1 MIRPSPTAW
10 AMIMAAYCK
19 TPRFMHIDLETYS
32 SVDLAECGVYKYAE
46 SEDFEILLFGYA
58 FDDEEVQALEN
69 LTPEALENLGIF
81 KALMDPR
88 ITKVAHNA
96 AFERTCLSAYFKRLP
111 QSIQQQYQ
119 NPEDEP
125 LDFLPPEQWKDTM
138 IMAAELGYPNS
149 LAQLGDALGLP
160 EDKKKMAAGKRLIQ
174 YFCKPCK
181 PTISNHGRTRNADKD
196 APDKWATFV
205 DYNKQD
211 VVTERFIFDKLNSIC
226 PVLDQEWKN
235 WHVDQRINDRGIGI
249 DADLVGKILH
259 EHEVLT
265 AQLQKEAQ
273 DLTQLANPNSLAQLK
288 GWIERQEGHSIES
301 LNKTAVTELLKQDIT
316 PETRRALEI
325 RQELGKTSVKK
336 YDSFNRSAGKDNRVR
351 GCFQFYGGRTGR
363 FAGRLI
369 QPQNFP
375 RNTFDDFDGARAL
388 AKEEEWTIVQLLYG
402 SLNDVFS
409 TLIRTAIVPKEGY
422 TFVVADYSAIEARV
436 TAWLTRETWRQEA
449 FKEGKDIYCASASQ
463 MFGVPVVKH
472 GQNGHLRQKGKIAE
486 LALGYG
492 GGVNALKAMGGE
504 AMGLTEEEMTDI
516 VQKWR
521 KASPHIKAFW
531 SKLDDAVRMAIQG
544 IPVKMDR
551 NMAVYRNGDVLFI
564 RLPNGRSI
572 AYIKPVIMNDM
583 DEQISYMGL
592 NQTTRQWTRITTWG
606 GKLTENVVQSI
617 ARDCLCDTL
626 ATLEAENFR
635 PVMHVHDEVICEVPK
650 DEANA
655 RLARLTE
662 IMGTPPA
669 WAPDIV
675 LTADGFQSDYY
686 KKD

>member
-1 MIRPSPTAW
+1 MIRQSPTAW
-10 AMIMAAYCK
+10 ATIMAAYCRI
-19 TPRFMHIDLETYS
+19 PRFMHIDLETYS

-58 FDDEEVQALEN
+58 FDDEEVNVLEH
-69 LTPEALENLGIF
+69 LTPETMENIGIF

-149 LAQLGDALGLP
+149 LAQLGDARGLP
-160 EDKKKMAAGKRLIQ
+160 EDKKKLATGKRLIQ

-181 PTISNHGRTRNADKD
+181 PTISNHGRTRNTDKD

-205 DYNKQD
+205 DYNRQD
-211 VVTERFIFDKLNSIC
+211 VVTERFIFDELNSIC
-226 PVLDQEWKN
+226 PVLDQEWQN

-249 DADLVGKILH
+249 DADLVRKILH

-288 GWIERQEGHSIES
+288 SWIERQEGHSIES

-336 YDSFNRSAGKDNRVR
+336 YDSFNRSAGNDNRVR

-375 RNTFDDFDGARAL
+375 RNTFDDFDGARRL
-388 AKEEEWTIVQLLYG
+388 VKEEEWTIVQLLYG

-472 GQNGHLRQKGKIAE
+472 GVNGHLRQKGKIAE

-531 SKLDDAVRMAIQG
+531 SKLDEAVRYAIQG
-544 IPVKMDR
+544 IPVQMDR
-551 NMAVYRNGDVLFI
+551 NMAVYKNGDVLFI

-572 AYIKPVIMNDM
+572 AYVKPVIMNN
-583 DEQISYMGL
+583 EISYMGL

-650 DEANA
+650 DEADA

>member
-1 MIRPSPTAW
+1 
-10 AMIMAAYCK
+10 MAAYCK

-46 SEDFEILLFGYA
+46 SEDFKILLFGYA
-58 FDDEEVQALEN
+58 FDDDEVNVLEH
-69 LTPEALENLGIF
+69 LTPETMENIGIF

-96 AFERTCLSAYFKRLP
+96 AFERTCLSVYFKRLP

-160 EDKKKMAAGKRLIQ
+160 EDKKKMATGKRLIQ

-181 PTISNHGRTRNADKD
+181 PTISNHGRTRNTDKD

-205 DYNKQD
+205 DYNRQD
-211 VVTERFIFDKLNSIC
+211 VVTERFIFDELNRIC
-226 PVLDQEWKN
+226 PVLDQEWQN
-235 WHVDQRINDRGIGI
+235 WHVEHHINDRGIGI

-301 LNKTAVTELLKQDIT
+301 LNKTAVAELLKQDIT

-388 AKEEEWTIVQLLYG
+388 VKEEEWTIVQLLYG

-531 SKLDDAVRMAIQG
+531 SKLDEAVRYAIQG
-544 IPVKMDR
+544 IPVQMDR
-551 NMAVYRNGDVLFI
+551 NMAVYKNGDVLFI

-572 AYIKPVIMNDM
+572 AYVKPVILNN
-583 DEQISYMGL
+583 EISYMGL

-650 DEANA
+650 DEAA
-655 RLARLTE
+655 TRLARLTE

>member
-1 MIRPSPTAW
+1 
-10 AMIMAAYCK
+10 MAAYCK

-58 FDDEEVQALEN
+58 FDDDEVNVLEH
-69 LTPEALENLGIF
+69 LTPETMENIGIF

-96 AFERTCLSAYFKRLP
+96 AFERTCLSVYFKRLP

-125 LDFLPPEQWKDTM
+125 PDFLPPEQWKDTM

-160 EDKKKMAAGKRLIQ
+160 EDKKKMATGKRLIQ

-181 PTISNHGRTRNADKD
+181 PTISNHGRTRNTAKD

-205 DYNKQD
+205 DYNRQD
-211 VVTERFIFDKLNSIC
+211 VVTERFIFDELNSIC
-226 PVLDQEWKN
+226 PVLDQEWQN

-288 GWIERQEGHSIES
+288 SWIERQEGHSIES

-388 AKEEEWTIVQLLYG
+388 VKEEEWTVVQLLYG

-449 FKEGKDIYCASASQ
+449 FKEGKDIYCASASK

-531 SKLDDAVRMAIQG
+531 SKLDEAVRYAIQG
-544 IPVKMDR
+544 IPVQMDR
-551 NMAVYRNGDVLFI
+551 NMAVYKNGDVLFI

-572 AYIKPVIMNDM
+572 AYVKPVIINN
-583 DEQISYMGL
+583 EISYMGL

-650 DEANA
+650 GEADT

>member
-1 MIRPSPTAW
+1 
-10 AMIMAAYCK
+10 MAAYCK

-58 FDDEEVQALEN
+58 FDDEEVNVLEH
-69 LTPEALENLGIF
+69 LTPETMENIGIF

-160 EDKKKMAAGKRLIQ
+160 EDKKKLATGKRLIQ

-181 PTISNHGRTRNADKD
+181 PTISNHGRTRNTDKD

-205 DYNKQD
+205 DYNRQD
-211 VVTERFIFDKLNSIC
+211 VVTERFIFDELNSIC
-226 PVLDQEWKN
+226 PVLDQEWQN

-249 DADLVGKILH
+249 DADLVRKILH

-288 GWIERQEGHSIES
+288 SWIERQEGHSIES

-375 RNTFDDFDGARAL
+375 RNTFDDFDGARRL
-388 AKEEEWTIVQLLYG
+388 VKEEEWTIVQLLYG

-409 TLIRTAIVPKEGY
+409 TLIRTTIVPKEGY

-531 SKLDDAVRMAIQG
+531 SKLDEAVRYAIQG
-544 IPVKMDR
+544 IPVQMDR
-551 NMAVYRNGDVLFI
+551 NMAVYKNGDVLFI

-572 AYIKPVIMNDM
+572 AYVKPVIMNN
-583 DEQISYMGL
+583 EISYMGL

-650 DEANA
+650 DEADA

>member
-1 MIRPSPTAW
+1 
-10 AMIMAAYCK
+10 MAAYCK

-46 SEDFEILLFGYA
+46 SEDFKILLFGYA
-58 FDDEEVQALEN
+58 FDDDEVNVLEH
-69 LTPEALENLGIF
+69 LTPETMENIGIF

-96 AFERTCLSAYFKRLP
+96 AFERTCLSVYFKRLP

-160 EDKKKMAAGKRLIQ
+160 EDKKKMATGKRLIQ

-181 PTISNHGRTRNADKD
+181 PTISNHGRTRNTDKD

-205 DYNKQD
+205 DYNRQD
-211 VVTERFIFDKLNSIC
+211 VVTERFIFDELNRIC
-226 PVLDQEWKN
+226 PVLDQEWQN
-235 WHVDQRINDRGIGI
+235 WHVDQHINDRGIGI

-301 LNKTAVTELLKQDIT
+301 LNKTAVAELLKQDIT

-388 AKEEEWTIVQLLYG
+388 VKEEEWTIVQLLYG

-531 SKLDDAVRMAIQG
+531 SKLDEAVRYAIQG
-544 IPVKMDR
+544 IPVQMDR
-551 NMAVYRNGDVLFI
+551 NMAVYKNGDVLFI

-572 AYIKPVIMNDM
+572 AYVKPVILNN
-583 DEQISYMGL
+583 EISYMGL

-650 DEANA
+650 DEAA
-655 RLARLTE
+655 TRLARLTE

>member
-1 MIRPSPTAW
+1 
-10 AMIMAAYCK
+10 
-19 TPRFMHIDLETYS
+19 MHIDLETYS

-58 FDDEEVQALEN
+58 FDDDEVNVLER
-69 LTPEALENLGIF
+69 LTPETMENLGIF

-96 AFERTCLSAYFKRLP
+96 AFERTCLSAYFRRLP

-149 LAQLGDALGLP
+149 LAQLGEALGLP

-181 PTISNHGRTRNADKD
+181 PTISNHGRTRNTDKD
-196 APDKWATFV
+196 ASDKWATFV
-205 DYNKQD
+205 DYNRQD
-211 VVTERFIFDKLNSIC
+211 VVTERFIFDELNRIC
-226 PVLDQEWKN
+226 PVLDQEWQN
-235 WHVDQRINDRGIGI
+235 WHVDQHINDRGIGI

-273 DLTQLANPNSLAQLK
+273 DLTQLVNPNSLAQLK
-288 GWIERQEGHSIES
+288 SWIERQEGHAIES
-301 LNKTAVTELLKQDIT
+301 LNKTAVAELLKQDIT

-336 YDSFNRSAGKDNRVR
+336 YDSFNRSAGRDNRVR

-375 RNTFDDFDGARAL
+375 RNTFDDFDGARKL
-388 AKEEEWTIVQLLYG
+388 VKEEEWTIVQLLYG

-531 SKLDDAVRMAIQG
+531 SKLDEAVRYAIQG
-544 IPVKMDR
+544 IPVQMDR
-551 NMAVYRNGDVLFI
+551 NMAVYKNGDVLFI

-572 AYIKPVIMNDM
+572 AYIKPVIMNN
-583 DEQISYMGL
+583 EISYMGL

-650 DEANA
+650 DEADA

-662 IMGTPPA
+662 IMSTPPA

>member
-1 MIRPSPTAW
+1 
-10 AMIMAAYCK
+10 MAAYCK

-58 FDDEEVQALEN
+58 FDDDEVNVLEH
-69 LTPEALENLGIF
+69 LTPETMENIGIF

-96 AFERTCLSAYFKRLP
+96 AFERTCLSVYFKRLP

-160 EDKKKMAAGKRLIQ
+160 EDKKKMATGKRLIQ

-181 PTISNHGRTRNADKD
+181 PTISNHGRTRNTAKD

-205 DYNKQD
+205 DYNRQD
-211 VVTERFIFDKLNSIC
+211 VVTERFIFDELNSIC
-226 PVLDQEWKN
+226 PVLDQEWQN

-288 GWIERQEGHSIES
+288 SWIERQEGHSIES

-388 AKEEEWTIVQLLYG
+388 VKEEEWTVVRLLYG

-531 SKLDDAVRMAIQG
+531 SKLDEAVRYAIQG

-551 NMAVYRNGDVLFI
+551 NMAVYKNGDVLFI

-572 AYIKPVIMNDM
+572 AYVKPVIINN
-583 DEQISYMGL
+583 EISYMGL

-650 DEANA
+650 NEADT

>member
-1 MIRPSPTAW
+1 
-10 AMIMAAYCK
+10 MAAYCRI
-19 TPRFMHIDLETYS
+19 PRFMHIDLETYS

-58 FDDEEVQALEN
+58 FDDEEVNVLEH
-69 LTPEALENLGIF
+69 LTPETMENIGIF

-160 EDKKKMAAGKRLIQ
+160 EDKKKLATGKRLIQ

-181 PTISNHGRTRNADKD
+181 PTISNHGRTRNTDKD

-205 DYNKQD
+205 DYNRQD
-211 VVTERFIFDKLNSIC
+211 VVTERFIFDELNSIC
-226 PVLDQEWKN
+226 PVLDQEWQN

-249 DADLVGKILH
+249 DADLVRKILH

-288 GWIERQEGHSIES
+288 SWIERQEGHSIES

-375 RNTFDDFDGARAL
+375 RNTFDDFDGARRL
-388 AKEEEWTIVQLLYG
+388 VKEEEWTIVQLLYG

-472 GQNGHLRQKGKIAE
+472 GVNGHLRQKGKIAE

-531 SKLDDAVRMAIQG
+531 SKLDEAVRYAIQG
-544 IPVKMDR
+544 IPVQMDR
-551 NMAVYRNGDVLFI
+551 NMAVYKNGDVLFI

-572 AYIKPVIMNDM
+572 AYVKPVIMNN
-583 DEQISYMGL
+583 EISYMGL

-650 DEANA
+650 DEADA

-675 LTADGFQSDYY
+675 LTADGFQSEYY

>member
-1 MIRPSPTAW
+1 MIRQSPTAW
-10 AMIMAAYCK
+10 ATIMAAYCK
-19 TPRFMHIDLETYS
+19 IPRFMHIDLETYS
-32 SVDLAECGVYKYAE
+32 SVNLNECGAYKYAE

-58 FDDEEVQALEN
+58 FDDEEVQVLEN
-69 LTPEALENLGIF
+69 LTPEAMENLGIF

-96 AFERTCLSAYFKRLP
+96 AFERTCLSAYFRRLP

-138 IMAAELGYPNS
+138 IMAAELGYPSS
-149 LAQLGDALGLP
+149 LKDVGEALGLK
-160 EDKKKMAAGKRLIQ
+160 EDEKKMAAGNKLVL
-174 YFCKPCK
+174 YFSKPCK
-181 PTISNHGRTRNADKD
+181 PTISNHGRTRNTAKD

-205 DYNKQD
+205 EYNKQD
-211 VVTERFIFDKLNSIC
+211 VATARIIFNKLNHIC
-226 PVLDQEWKN
+226 PVPDQEWQN

-249 DADLVGKILH
+249 DVDLVGKVLS
-259 EHEVLT
+259 ENAVLT
-265 AQLQKEAQ
+265 VQLQKEAQ
-273 DLTQLANPNSLAQLK
+273 GLTQLANPNSLPQLK
-288 GWIERQEGHSIES
+288 GWIERQEGHSIKS
-301 LNKTAVTELLKQDIT
+301 LDKTAVTELLKQDIT

-325 RQELGKTSVKK
+325 RQELGRTSVKK
-336 YDSFNRSAGKDNRVR
+336 YDSFNRSACEDSRVR

-375 RNTFDDFDGARAL
+375 RNTFDDFDGARKL
-388 AKEEEWTIVQLLYG
+388 VKEEEWTIVQLLYG

-504 AMGLTEEEMTDI
+504 AMGLTEEEMSDI

-521 KASPHIKAFW
+521 KASPHIHDFW
-531 SKLDDAVRMAIQG
+531 TKLGNAVRYAIRG
-544 IPVKMDR
+544 IPVQMDR
-551 NMAVYRNGDVLFI
+551 NMAVYKNGDVLFI

-572 AYIKPVIMNDM
+572 AYVKPVIVNN
-583 DEQISYMGL
+583 EISYMGID
-592 NQTTRQWTRITTWG
+592 QTSRKWTRITTWG

-650 DEANA
+650 DEADA

-662 IMGTPPA
+662 IMSTPPA

>member
-1 MIRPSPTAW
+1 
-10 AMIMAAYCK
+10 
-19 TPRFMHIDLETYS
+19 MHIDLETYS

-58 FDDEEVQALEN
+58 FDDEEVNVLEH
-69 LTPEALENLGIF
+69 LTPETMENIGIF

-160 EDKKKMAAGKRLIQ
+160 EDKKKLATGKRLIQ

-181 PTISNHGRTRNADKD
+181 PTISNHGRTRNTDKD

-205 DYNKQD
+205 DYNRQD
-211 VVTERFIFDKLNSIC
+211 VVTERFIFDELNSIC
-226 PVLDQEWKN
+226 PVLDQEWQN

-249 DADLVGKILH
+249 DADLVRKILH

-288 GWIERQEGHSIES
+288 GWIERQEGHAIGS

-375 RNTFDDFDGARAL
+375 RNTFDDFDGARRL
-388 AKEEEWTIVQLLYG
+388 VKEEEWTIVQLLYG

-504 AMGLTEEEMTDI
+504 AMGLTEEEMSDI

-531 SKLDDAVRMAIQG
+531 SKLDEAVRYAIQG

-551 NMAVYRNGDVLFI
+551 NMAVYKNGDVLFI

-572 AYIKPVIMNDM
+572 AYIKPVIMND
-583 DEQISYMGL
+583 EISYMGL

-650 DEANA
+650 DEADA

-675 LTADGFQSDYY
+675 LTADGFQSEYY

>member
-1 MIRPSPTAW
+1 
-10 AMIMAAYCK
+10 MATFSRK
-19 TPRFMHIDLETYS
+19 PRYLHIDLETYS

-58 FDDEEVQALEN
+58 FDDEPVNVIEQ
-69 LTPEALENLGIF
+69 LTPERLYDFGF
-81 KALMDPR
+81 VKSLMDPR
-88 ITKVAHNA
+88 IIKVAHNA
-96 AFERTCLSAYFKRLP
+96 AFERTCLSAYIRKLP
-111 QSIQQQYQ
+111 QTIINTYRS
-119 NPEDEP
+119 PDAKEP
-125 LDFLPPEQWKDTM
+125 LDFLPPEQWRDTM

-149 LAQLGDALGLP
+149 LAQLGNALGLP

-181 PTISNHGRTRNADKD
+181 PTVSNHGRTRNTAAD
-196 APDKWATFV
+196 APDKWETFV
-205 DYNKQD
+205 EYNRQD
-211 VVTERFIFDKLNSIC
+211 VVTERYIFDKLNRIC
-226 PVLDQEWKN
+226 PVPDQEWKN
-235 WHVDQRINDRGIGI
+235 WHVDQHINDRGIGI
-249 DADLVGKILH
+249 DADLVGKVLQ

-265 AQLQKEAQ
+265 AQLQEEAH
-273 DLTQLANPNSLAQLK
+273 DLTHLQNPNSLAQLK
-288 GWIERQEGHSIES
+288 SWIERQEGHAIES
-301 LNKTAVTELLKQDIT
+301 LNKTAVTELLKNDIT
-316 PETRRALEI
+316 PQTRRALEI

-336 YDSFNRSAGKDNRVR
+336 YDCFQRSACRDNRVR

-375 RNTFDDFDGARAL
+375 RNTFDDFDGARELVKDEKWEMA
-388 AKEEEWTIVQLLYG
+388 QLLYG

-409 TLIRTAIVPKEGY
+409 TLIRTAIVPGEGCR
-422 TFVVADYSAIEARV
+422 FVVADYSAIEARV

-472 GQNGHLRQKGKIAE
+472 GVNGHLRQKGKIAE

-492 GGVNALKAMGGE
+492 GGVNALRAMGGE
-504 AMGLTEEEMTDI
+504 SMGLTEEEMTDI

-521 KASPHIKAFW
+521 KASPHIKKYW

-544 IPVKMDR
+544 IPARLDR
-551 NMAVYRNGDVLFI
+551 NMAVYRDGEVLFI

-572 AYIKPVIMNDM
+572 AYVQPVIMDG
-583 DEQISYMGL
+583 QISYMGL

-635 PVMHVHDEVICEVPK
+635 PVMHVHDEVICEVPE
-650 DEANA
+650 DEAGA
-655 RLARLTE
+655 RLARLRE
-662 IMGTPPA
+662 IMATPPA

>member
-1 MIRPSPTAW
+1 MIRQSPTAW
-10 AMIMAAYCK
+10 ATIMAAYCK

-58 FDDEEVQALEN
+58 FDDDEVNVLEH
-69 LTPEALENLGIF
+69 LTPETMENIGIF

-96 AFERTCLSAYFKRLP
+96 AFERTCLSVYFKRLP

-149 LAQLGDALGLP
+149 LAQLGEALGLP

-181 PTISNHGRTRNADKD
+181 PTISNHGRTRNTDKD
-196 APDKWATFV
+196 ASDKWATFV
-205 DYNKQD
+205 DYNRQD
-211 VVTERFIFDKLNSIC
+211 VVTERFIFDELNRIC
-226 PVLDQEWKN
+226 PVLNQEWQN
-235 WHVDQRINDRGIGI
+235 WHVDQHINDRGIGI

-375 RNTFDDFDGARAL
+375 RNTFDDFDGARKL
-388 AKEEEWTIVQLLYG
+388 VKEEEWTIVQLLYG

-531 SKLDDAVRMAIQG
+531 SKLDEAVRYAIQG

-551 NMAVYRNGDVLFI
+551 NMAVYKNGDVLFI

-572 AYIKPVIMNDM
+572 AYVKPVIMNN
-583 DEQISYMGL
+583 EISYMGL

-650 DEANA
+650 DEADA

>member
-1 MIRPSPTAW
+1 
-10 AMIMAAYCK
+10 MAAYCK

-58 FDDEEVQALEN
+58 FDDDEVNVLEH
-69 LTPEALENLGIF
+69 LTPETMENIGIF

-96 AFERTCLSAYFKRLP
+96 AFERTCLSVYFKRLP

-125 LDFLPPEQWKDTM
+125 LDFLPPEQWQDTM

-149 LAQLGDALGLP
+149 LAQLGEALGLP

-181 PTISNHGRTRNADKD
+181 PTISNHGRTRNTDKD
-196 APDKWATFV
+196 ASDKWATFV
-205 DYNKQD
+205 DYNRQD
-211 VVTERFIFDKLNSIC
+211 VVTERFIFDELNSIC
-226 PVLDQEWKN
+226 PVLDQEWQN

-249 DADLVGKILH
+249 DADLVDKILH

-288 GWIERQEGHSIES
+288 GWIERQEGHAIES

-363 FAGRLI
+363 FAGGLI

-388 AKEEEWTIVQLLYG
+388 VKEEEWTIVQLLYG

-504 AMGLTEEEMTDI
+504 AMGLTEEEMSDI

-531 SKLDDAVRMAIQG
+531 SKLDEAVRYAIQG
-544 IPVKMDR
+544 IPVQMDR
-551 NMAVYRNGDVLFI
+551 NMAVYKNGDVLFI

-572 AYIKPVIMNDM
+572 AYVKPVIINN
-583 DEQISYMGL
+583 EISYMGL

-626 ATLEAENFR
+626 AALEAENFR

-650 DEANA
+650 DEADA

>member
-1 MIRPSPTAW
+1 MIRQSPTAW

-46 SEDFEILLFGYA
+46 SEDFEILLFGYS
-58 FDDEEVQALEN
+58 FDDEEVQVLEN
-69 LTPEALENLGIF
+69 LTPEAMENLGIF

-96 AFERTCLSAYFKRLP
+96 AFERICLSAYFKRLP

-119 NPEDEP
+119 NPEDKP

-160 EDKKKMAAGKRLIQ
+160 EDKKKMATGKRLIQ

-181 PTISNHGRTRNADKD
+181 PTISNHGRTRNTKKD
-196 APDKWATFV
+196 ASDKWATFV
-205 DYNKQD
+205 DYNRQD
-211 VVTERFIFDKLNSIC
+211 VVTERFIFDKLNSLC
-226 PVLDQEWKN
+226 PVLDQEWQN

-388 AKEEEWTIVQLLYG
+388 VKEEEWTIVQLLYG

-436 TAWLTRETWRQEA
+436 TAWLTRETWREEA

-521 KASPHIKAFW
+521 KASPHIHAFW
-531 SKLDDAVRMAIQG
+531 TKLGNAVKYAIQG

-551 NMAVYRNGDVLFI
+551 NMAVYKNGDVLFI

-572 AYIKPVIMNDM
+572 AYVKPVIMNN
-583 DEQISYMGL
+583 EISYMGL

-650 DEANA
+650 GEADA

>member
-1 MIRPSPTAW
+1 
-10 AMIMAAYCK
+10 
-19 TPRFMHIDLETYS
+19 MHIDLETYS

-58 FDDEEVQALEN
+58 FDDEEVNVLEH
-69 LTPEALENLGIF
+69 LTPETMENIGIF

-160 EDKKKMAAGKRLIQ
+160 EDKKKLATGKRLIQ

-181 PTISNHGRTRNADKD
+181 PTISNHGRTRNTDKD

-205 DYNKQD
+205 DYNRQD
-211 VVTERFIFDKLNSIC
+211 VVTERFIFDELNSIC
-226 PVLDQEWKN
+226 PVLDQEWQN

-249 DADLVGKILH
+249 DADLVRKILH

-288 GWIERQEGHSIES
+288 GWIERQEGHAIGS

-375 RNTFDDFDGARAL
+375 RNTFDDFDGARRL
-388 AKEEEWTIVQLLYG
+388 VKEEEWTIVQLLYG

-504 AMGLTEEEMTDI
+504 AMGLTEEEMSDI

-531 SKLDDAVRMAIQG
+531 SKLDEAVRYAIQG

-551 NMAVYRNGDVLFI
+551 NMAVYKNGDVLFI

-572 AYIKPVIMNDM
+572 AYIKPVIMND
-583 DEQISYMGL
+583 EISYMGL
-592 NQTTRQWTRITTWG
+592 NQTTRQWTRISTWG

-650 DEANA
+650 GEADA

-675 LTADGFQSDYY
+675 LTADGFQSEYY

>member
-1 MIRPSPTAW
+1 
-10 AMIMAAYCK
+10 
-19 TPRFMHIDLETYS
+19 MHIDLETYS

-58 FDDEEVQALEN
+58 FDDDEVNVLER
-69 LTPEALENLGIF
+69 LTPETMENIGIF

-96 AFERTCLSAYFKRLP
+96 AFERTFLSAYFKRLP

-160 EDKKKMAAGKRLIQ
+160 EDKKKLATGKRLIQ

-181 PTISNHGRTRNADKD
+181 PTISNHGRTRNTDKD

-205 DYNKQD
+205 DYNRQD
-211 VVTERFIFDKLNSIC
+211 VVTERFIFDELNSIC
-226 PVLDQEWKN
+226 PVLDQEWQN

-249 DADLVGKILH
+249 DADLVRKILH

-288 GWIERQEGHSIES
+288 SWIERQEGHSIES

-375 RNTFDDFDGARAL
+375 RNTFDDFDGARRL
-388 AKEEEWTIVQLLYG
+388 VKEEEWTIVQLLYG

-472 GQNGHLRQKGKIAE
+472 GVNGHLRQKGKIAE

-531 SKLDDAVRMAIQG
+531 SKLDEAVRYAIQG
-544 IPVKMDR
+544 IPVQMDR
-551 NMAVYRNGDVLFI
+551 NMAVYKNGDVLFI

-572 AYIKPVIMNDM
+572 AYVKPVIMNN
-583 DEQISYMGL
+583 EISYMGL

-650 DEANA
+650 DEADA

>member
-1 MIRPSPTAW
+1 
-10 AMIMAAYCK
+10 MAAYCK

-58 FDDEEVQALEN
+58 FDDDEVNVLEH
-69 LTPEALENLGIF
+69 LTPETMENIGIF

-96 AFERTCLSAYFKRLP
+96 AFERTCLSVYFKRLP

-149 LAQLGDALGLP
+149 LAQLGEALGLP

-181 PTISNHGRTRNADKD
+181 PTISNHGRTRNTDKD
-196 APDKWATFV
+196 ASDKWATFV
-205 DYNKQD
+205 DYNRQD
-211 VVTERFIFDKLNSIC
+211 VVTERFIFDELNRIC
-226 PVLDQEWKN
+226 PVLNQEWQN
-235 WHVDQRINDRGIGI
+235 WHVDQHINDRGIGI

-375 RNTFDDFDGARAL
+375 RNTFDDFDGARKL
-388 AKEEEWTIVQLLYG
+388 VKEEEWTIVQLLYG

-531 SKLDDAVRMAIQG
+531 SKLDEAVRYAIQG

-551 NMAVYRNGDVLFI
+551 NMAVYKNGDVLFI

-572 AYIKPVIMNDM
+572 AYVKPVIMNN
-583 DEQISYMGL
+583 EISYMGL

-650 DEANA
+650 DEADA

>member
-1 MIRPSPTAW
+1 
-10 AMIMAAYCK
+10 
-19 TPRFMHIDLETYS
+19 MHIDLETYS

-58 FDDEEVQALEN
+58 FDDEEVNVLEH
-69 LTPEALENLGIF
+69 LTPETMENIGIF

-160 EDKKKMAAGKRLIQ
+160 EDKKKLATGKRLIQ

-181 PTISNHGRTRNADKD
+181 PTISNHGRTRNTDKD

-205 DYNKQD
+205 DYNRQD
-211 VVTERFIFDKLNSIC
+211 VVTERFIFDELNSIC
-226 PVLDQEWKN
+226 PVLDQEWQN

-249 DADLVGKILH
+249 DADLVRKILH

-288 GWIERQEGHSIES
+288 SWIERQEGHSIES

-375 RNTFDDFDGARAL
+375 RNTFDDFDGARRL
-388 AKEEEWTIVQLLYG
+388 VKEEEWTIVQLLYG

-409 TLIRTAIVPKEGY
+409 TLIRTTIVPKEGY

-472 GQNGHLRQKGKIAE
+472 GVNGHLRQKGKIAE

-531 SKLDDAVRMAIQG
+531 SKLDEAVRYAIQG
-544 IPVKMDR
+544 IPVQMDR
-551 NMAVYRNGDVLFI
+551 NMAVYKNGDVLFI

-572 AYIKPVIMNDM
+572 AYVKPVIMNN
-583 DEQISYMGL
+583 EISYMGL

-650 DEANA
+650 DEADA

>member
-1 MIRPSPTAW
+1 MIRQSPTAW
-10 AMIMAAYCK
+10 ATIMAAYCK

-32 SVDLAECGVYKYAE
+32 SVNLKECGAYKYAE

-58 FDDEEVQALEN
+58 FDDEEVQVLEN
-69 LTPEALENLGIF
+69 LTPEAMENLGIF

-96 AFERTCLSAYFKRLP
+96 AFERTCLSVYLKRLP

-149 LAQLGDALGLP
+149 LEDVGEALGLP
-160 EDKKKMAAGKRLIQ
+160 EDEKKMAEGNRLLL
-174 YFCKPCK
+174 YFSKPCK
-181 PTISNHGRTRNADKD
+181 PTISNHGRTRNTKKD

-205 DYNKQD
+205 EYNKQD
-211 VVTERFIFDKLNSIC
+211 VTTARIIFNKLDGIGQV
-226 PVLDQEWKN
+226 PDQEWLN

-273 DLTQLANPNSLAQLK
+273 DLTQLANPNSLSKLK

-336 YDSFNRSAGKDNRVR
+336 YSSFERCACGDHRVR
-351 GCFQFYGGRTGR
+351 GCFRFYGGRTGR

-388 AKEEEWTIVQLLYG
+388 VKEEEWTVVQLLYG

-472 GQNGHLRQKGKIAE
+472 GVNGHLRQKGKIAE

-504 AMGLTEEEMTDI
+504 AMGLTEEEMNDI

-521 KASPHIKAFW
+521 KASPHIEKFW
-531 SKLDDAVRMAIQG
+531 SKLGKAVKYAIQG
-544 IPVKMDR
+544 IPVQMDR
-551 NMAVYRNGDVLFI
+551 NMAVYKNGDVLFI

-572 AYIKPVIMNDM
+572 AYVKPVIINN
-583 DEQISYMGL
+583 EISYMGVD
-592 NQTTRQWTRITTWG
+592 QKTRKWTRITTWG

-650 DEANA
+650 DEADA

>member
-1 MIRPSPTAW
+1 
-10 AMIMAAYCK
+10 
-19 TPRFMHIDLETYS
+19 MHIDLETYS

-58 FDDEEVQALEN
+58 FDDEEVNVLEH
-69 LTPEALENLGIF
+69 LTPETMENIGIF

-160 EDKKKMAAGKRLIQ
+160 EDKKKLATGKRLIQ

-181 PTISNHGRTRNADKD
+181 PTISNHGRTRNTDKD

-205 DYNKQD
+205 DYNRQD
-211 VVTERFIFDKLNSIC
+211 VVTERFIFDELNSIC
-226 PVLDQEWKN
+226 PVLDQEWQN

-249 DADLVGKILH
+249 DADLVRKILH

-288 GWIERQEGHSIES
+288 SWIERQEGHSIES

-375 RNTFDDFDGARAL
+375 RNTFDDFDGARRL
-388 AKEEEWTIVQLLYG
+388 VKEEEWTIVQLLYG

-436 TAWLTRETWRQEA
+436 TAWLTRETWREEA

-492 GGVNALKAMGGE
+492 GGINALKAMGGE

-531 SKLDDAVRMAIQG
+531 SKLDEAVRYAIQG
-544 IPVKMDR
+544 IPVQMDR
-551 NMAVYRNGDVLFI
+551 NMAVYKNGDVLFI

-572 AYIKPVIMNDM
+572 AYVKPVIMNN
-583 DEQISYMGL
+583 EISYMGL

-650 DEANA
+650 DEADA

>member
-1 MIRPSPTAW
+1 
-10 AMIMAAYCK
+10 
-19 TPRFMHIDLETYS
+19 MHIDLETYS

-58 FDDEEVQALEN
+58 FDDEEVNVLEH
-69 LTPEALENLGIF
+69 LTPETMENIGIF

-160 EDKKKMAAGKRLIQ
+160 EDKKKLATGKRLIQ

-181 PTISNHGRTRNADKD
+181 PTISNHGRTRNTDKD

-205 DYNKQD
+205 DYNRQD
-211 VVTERFIFDKLNSIC
+211 VVTERFIFDELNSIC
-226 PVLDQEWKN
+226 PVLDQEWQN

-249 DADLVGKILH
+249 DADLVRKILH

-288 GWIERQEGHSIES
+288 GWIERQEGHAIGS

-375 RNTFDDFDGARAL
+375 RNTFDDFDGARRL
-388 AKEEEWTIVQLLYG
+388 VKEEEWTIVQLLYG

-504 AMGLTEEEMTDI
+504 AMGLTEEEMSDI

-531 SKLDDAVRMAIQG
+531 SKLDEAVRYAIQG

-551 NMAVYRNGDVLFI
+551 NMAVYKNGDVLFI

-572 AYIKPVIMNDM
+572 AYIKPVIMNNV
-583 DEQISYMGL
+583 ISYMGVD
-592 NQTTRQWTRITTWG
+592 QKTRQWTRITTWG

-650 DEANA
+650 GEADA

>member
-1 MIRPSPTAW
+1 
-10 AMIMAAYCK
+10 
-19 TPRFMHIDLETYS
+19 MHIDLETYS

-58 FDDEEVQALEN
+58 FDDEEVNVLEH
-69 LTPEALENLGIF
+69 LTPETMENIGIF

-160 EDKKKMAAGKRLIQ
+160 EDKKKLATGKRLIQ

-181 PTISNHGRTRNADKD
+181 PTISNHGRTRNTDKD

-205 DYNKQD
+205 DYNRQD
-211 VVTERFIFDKLNSIC
+211 VVTERFIFDELNSIC
-226 PVLDQEWKN
+226 PVLDQEWQN

-249 DADLVGKILH
+249 DADLVRKILH

-288 GWIERQEGHSIES
+288 SWIERQEGHSIES

-375 RNTFDDFDGARAL
+375 RNTFDDFDGARRL
-388 AKEEEWTIVQLLYG
+388 VKEEEWTIVQLLYG

-472 GQNGHLRQKGKIAE
+472 GVNGHLRQKGKIAE

-531 SKLDDAVRMAIQG
+531 SKLDEAVRYAIQG
-544 IPVKMDR
+544 IPVQMDR
-551 NMAVYRNGDVLFI
+551 NMAVYKNGDVLFI

-572 AYIKPVIMNDM
+572 AYVKPVIMNN
-583 DEQISYMGL
+583 EISYMGL

-650 DEANA
+650 DEADA

>member
-1 MIRPSPTAW
+1 M
-10 AMIMAAYCK
+10 
-19 TPRFMHIDLETYS
+19 
-32 SVDLAECGVYKYAE
+32 
-46 SEDFEILLFGYA
+46 
-58 FDDEEVQALEN
+58 
-69 LTPEALENLGIF
+69 
-81 KALMDPR
+81 
-88 ITKVAHNA
+88 
-96 AFERTCLSAYFKRLP
+96 
-111 QSIQQQYQ
+111 
-119 NPEDEP
+119 
-125 LDFLPPEQWKDTM
+125 
-138 IMAAELGYPNS
+138 
-149 LAQLGDALGLP
+149 
-160 EDKKKMAAGKRLIQ
+160 
-174 YFCKPCK
+174 
-181 PTISNHGRTRNADKD
+181 
-196 APDKWATFV
+196 
-205 DYNKQD
+205 DYNRQD
-211 VVTERFIFDKLNSIC
+211 VVTERFIFDELNSIC
-226 PVLDQEWKN
+226 PVLDQEWQN

-249 DADLVGKILH
+249 DADLVDKILH

-288 GWIERQEGHSIES
+288 GWIERQEGHAIES

-336 YDSFNRSAGKDNRVR
+336 YSSFDRCACKDNRVR

-388 AKEEEWTIVQLLYG
+388 VKEEEWTIVQLLYG

-472 GQNGHLRQKGKIAE
+472 GVNGHLRQKGKIAE

-504 AMGLTEEEMTDI
+504 AMGLTEEEMNDI

-531 SKLDDAVRMAIQG
+531 SKLDEAVRYAIQG
-544 IPVKMDR
+544 IPVQMDR
-551 NMAVYRNGDVLFI
+551 NMAVYKNGDVLFI

-572 AYIKPVIMNDM
+572 AYVKPVIINN
-583 DEQISYMGL
+583 EISYMGL

-650 DEANA
+650 DEADA

>member
-1 MIRPSPTAW
+1 
-10 AMIMAAYCK
+10 MAAYCK
-19 TPRFMHIDLETYS
+19 APRFMHIDLETYS

-58 FDDEEVQALEN
+58 FDDDEVNVLER
-69 LTPEALENLGIF
+69 LTPETMENLGIF

-96 AFERTCLSAYFKRLP
+96 AFERTCLSAYFRRLP

-149 LAQLGDALGLP
+149 LAQLGEALGLP

-181 PTISNHGRTRNADKD
+181 PTISNHGRTRNTDKD
-196 APDKWATFV
+196 ASDKWATFV
-205 DYNKQD
+205 DYNRQD
-211 VVTERFIFDKLNSIC
+211 VVTERFIFDELNRIC
-226 PVLDQEWKN
+226 PVLDQEWQN
-235 WHVDQRINDRGIGI
+235 WHVDQHINDRGIGI

-273 DLTQLANPNSLAQLK
+273 DLTQLVNPNSLAQLK
-288 GWIERQEGHSIES
+288 SWIERQEGHAIES
-301 LNKTAVTELLKQDIT
+301 LNKTAVAELLKQDIT

-336 YDSFNRSAGKDNRVR
+336 YDSFNRSAGRDNRVR

-375 RNTFDDFDGARAL
+375 RNTFDDFDGARKL
-388 AKEEEWTIVQLLYG
+388 VKEEEWTIVQLLYG

-531 SKLDDAVRMAIQG
+531 SKLDEAVRYAIQG
-544 IPVKMDR
+544 IPVQMDR
-551 NMAVYRNGDVLFI
+551 NMAVYKNGDVLFI

-572 AYIKPVIMNDM
+572 AYIKPVIMNN
-583 DEQISYMGL
+583 EISYMGL

-650 DEANA
+650 DEADA

-662 IMGTPPA
+662 IMSTPPA

>member
-10 AMIMAAYCK
+10 ATIMAAYCK

-32 SVDLAECGVYKYAE
+32 SVNLNECGAYKYAE

-58 FDDEEVQALEN
+58 FDDEEVQVLES
-69 LTPEALENLGIF
+69 LTPEAMENLGIF

-119 NPEDEP
+119 NPEDAP

-149 LAQLGDALGLP
+149 LKDVGEALGLK
-160 EDKKKMAAGKRLIQ
+160 EDEKKMATGNRLLL
-174 YFCKPCK
+174 YFSKPCK
-181 PTISNHGRTRNADKD
+181 PTISNHGRTRNTKKD

-205 DYNKQD
+205 AYNKQD
-211 VVTERFIFDKLNSIC
+211 VATARIIFEKLNHIGQV
-226 PVLDQEWKN
+226 PDQEWKN

-249 DADLVGKILH
+249 DSDLVDKILQ

-273 DLTQLANPNSLAQLK
+273 DLTQLPNPNSLPQLK

-336 YDSFNRSAGKDNRVR
+336 YASFNRSACEDSRVR

-388 AKEEEWTIVQLLYG
+388 VKEEEWTIVQLLYG

-436 TAWLTRETWRQEA
+436 TAWLTRETWREEA

-521 KASPHIKAFW
+521 KASPHIHAFW
-531 SKLDDAVRMAIQG
+531 TKLGNAVKFAIQG
-544 IPVKMDR
+544 IPVQLDR

-572 AYIKPVIMNDM
+572 AYIKPVIMNNV
-583 DEQISYMGL
+583 ISYMGVD
-592 NQTTRQWTRITTWG
+592 QKTRQWTRITTWG

-626 ATLEAENFR
+626 ATLEAEKFR

-650 DEANA
+650 DEADA

-662 IMGTPPA
+662 IMSTPPD

>member
-1 MIRPSPTAW
+1 
-10 AMIMAAYCK
+10 MAAYCK

-32 SVDLAECGVYKYAE
+32 SVDLAECGAYKYAE

-58 FDDEEVQALEN
+58 FDDEEVQVLEN
-69 LTPEALENLGIF
+69 LTPEAMENLGIF

-96 AFERTCLSAYFKRLP
+96 AFERTCLSVYFKRLP

-125 LDFLPPEQWKDTM
+125 LDFLPPEQWQDTM

-160 EDKKKMAAGKRLIQ
+160 EDKKKMATGKRLIQ

-181 PTISNHGRTRNADKD
+181 PTISNHGRTRNTDKD
-196 APDKWATFV
+196 APDKWVTFV
-205 DYNKQD
+205 DYNRQD

-226 PVLDQEWKN
+226 PVLDQEWHN
-235 WHVDQRINDRGIGI
+235 WHVDQRINDRGLGI
-249 DADLVGKILH
+249 DADLVSKILH

-288 GWIERQEGHSIES
+288 GWIERQEGHAIES

-388 AKEEEWTIVQLLYG
+388 VKEEEWTVVQLLYG

-504 AMGLTEEEMTDI
+504 AMGLTEEEMNDI

-531 SKLDDAVRMAIQG
+531 SKLDEAVRYAIQG
-544 IPVKMDR
+544 IPVQMDR
-551 NMAVYRNGDVLFI
+551 NMAVYKNGDVLFI

-572 AYIKPVIMNDM
+572 AYVKPVIINN
-583 DEQISYMGL
+583 EISYMGL

-650 DEANA
+650 DEADA

>member
-1 MIRPSPTAW
+1 
-10 AMIMAAYCK
+10 MAAYCRI
-19 TPRFMHIDLETYS
+19 PRFMHIDLETYS

-58 FDDEEVQALEN
+58 FDDEEVNVLEH
-69 LTPEALENLGIF
+69 LTPETMENIGIF

-160 EDKKKMAAGKRLIQ
+160 EDKKKLATGKRLIQ

-181 PTISNHGRTRNADKD
+181 PTISNHGRTRNTDKD

-205 DYNKQD
+205 DYNRQD
-211 VVTERFIFDKLNSIC
+211 VVTERFIFDELNSIC
-226 PVLDQEWKN
+226 PVLDQEWQN

-249 DADLVGKILH
+249 DADLVRKILH

-288 GWIERQEGHSIES
+288 SWIERQEGHSIES

-375 RNTFDDFDGARAL
+375 RNTFDDFDGARRL
-388 AKEEEWTIVQLLYG
+388 VKEEEWTIVQLLYG

-472 GQNGHLRQKGKIAE
+472 GVNGHLRQKGKIAE

-531 SKLDDAVRMAIQG
+531 SKLDEAVRYAIQG
-544 IPVKMDR
+544 IPVQMDR
-551 NMAVYRNGDVLFI
+551 NMAVYKNGDVLFI

-572 AYIKPVIMNDM
+572 AYVKPVIMNN
-583 DEQISYMGL
+583 EISYMGL

-650 DEANA
+650 DEADA

>member
-1 MIRPSPTAW
+1 
-10 AMIMAAYCK
+10 
-19 TPRFMHIDLETYS
+19 MHIDLETYS

-58 FDDEEVQALEN
+58 FDDEEVNVLEH
-69 LTPEALENLGIF
+69 LTPETMENIGIF

-160 EDKKKMAAGKRLIQ
+160 EDKKKLATGKRLIQ

-181 PTISNHGRTRNADKD
+181 PTISNHGRTRNTDKD

-205 DYNKQD
+205 DYNRQD
-211 VVTERFIFDKLNSIC
+211 VVTERFIFDELNSIC
-226 PVLDQEWKN
+226 PVLDQEWQN

-249 DADLVGKILH
+249 DADLVRKILH

-288 GWIERQEGHSIES
+288 SWIERQEGHSIES

-375 RNTFDDFDGARAL
+375 RNTFDDFDGARRL
-388 AKEEEWTIVQLLYG
+388 VKEEEWTIVQLLYG

-409 TLIRTAIVPKEGY
+409 TLIRTTIVPKEGY

-531 SKLDDAVRMAIQG
+531 SKLDEAVRYAIQG
-544 IPVKMDR
+544 IPVQMDR
-551 NMAVYRNGDVLFI
+551 NMAVYKNGDVLFI

-572 AYIKPVIMNDM
+572 AYVKPVIMNN
-583 DEQISYMGL
+583 EISYMGL

-650 DEANA
+650 DEADA

>member
-1 MIRPSPTAW
+1 MV
-10 AMIMAAYCK
+10 AYCK

-58 FDDEEVQALEN
+58 FDDDEVNVLEH
-69 LTPEALENLGIF
+69 LTPETMENIGIF

-96 AFERTCLSAYFKRLP
+96 AFERTCLSVYLKRLP
-111 QSIQQQYQ
+111 QSIQQRYQ

-160 EDKKKMAAGKRLIQ
+160 EDKKKMATGKRLIQ

-181 PTISNHGRTRNADKD
+181 STISNHGRTRNTAKD

-205 DYNKQD
+205 DYNRQD

-226 PVLDQEWKN
+226 PVLDQEWEN
-235 WHVDQRINDRGIGI
+235 WHVDQRINDRGLGI
-249 DADLVGKILH
+249 DADLVSKILH

-273 DLTQLANPNSLAQLK
+273 DLTQLANPNSLALLK
-288 GWIERQEGHSIES
+288 SWIERQEGHGIDS

-316 PETRRALEI
+316 PETRRALQI

-336 YDSFNRSAGKDNRVR
+336 YDSFSRSACQDNRVR

-375 RNTFDDFDGARAL
+375 RNTFDDFDGAREL
-388 AKEEEWTIVQLLYG
+388 VKKEEWTIVQLLYG

-521 KASPHIKAFW
+521 KASPHIKKYW

-544 IPVKMDR
+544 IPTRLDR
-551 NMAVYRNGDVLFI
+551 NMAVYKNGDVLFI

-572 AYIKPVIMNDM
+572 AYVKPVIMNN
-583 DEQISYMGL
+583 EISYMGL

-606 GKLTENVVQSI
+606 GKLTENVVQGI
-617 ARDCLCDTL
+617 ARDCLCDTM

-650 DEANA
+650 DDADA

>member
-1 MIRPSPTAW
+1 
-10 AMIMAAYCK
+10 MAAYCK

-32 SVDLAECGVYKYAE
+32 SVNLKECGVYKYAE

-58 FDDEEVQALEN
+58 FDDEEVQVLEN
-69 LTPEALENLGIF
+69 LTPEAMENLGIF

-96 AFERTCLSAYFKRLP
+96 AFERTCLSVYFKRLP

-119 NPEDEP
+119 NPEDAP

-149 LAQLGDALGLP
+149 LEDVGEALGLP
-160 EDKKKMAAGKRLIQ
+160 EDEKKMAEGNRLLL
-174 YFCKPCK
+174 YFSKPCK
-181 PTISNHGRTRNADKD
+181 PTISNHGRTRNTKKD

-205 DYNKQD
+205 AYNKQD
-211 VVTERFIFDKLNSIC
+211 VATARIIFNKLNGIGQV
-226 PVLDQEWKN
+226 PDQEWLN

-273 DLTQLANPNSLAQLK
+273 DLTQLANPNSLPKLK
-288 GWIERQEGHSIES
+288 GWIERQEGHAIES

-336 YDSFNRSAGKDNRVR
+336 YSSFDRCACKDSRVR
-351 GCFQFYGGRTGR
+351 GCFRFYGGRTGR

-375 RNTFDDFDGARAL
+375 RNTFEDFDGAREL
-388 AKEEEWTIVQLLYG
+388 VKKEEWTIVQLLYG

-504 AMGLTEEEMTDI
+504 AMGLTEEEMSDI
-516 VQKWR
+516 VRKWR
-521 KASPHIKAFW
+521 KASPHIKDFW
-531 SKLDDAVRMAIQG
+531 DKLGDAVKYAIQG
-544 IPVKMDR
+544 IPVQMDR
-551 NMAVYRNGDVLFI
+551 NMAVYKNGDVLFI

-572 AYIKPVIMNDM
+572 AYIKPVIMNNV
-583 DEQISYMGL
+583 ISYMGVD
-592 NQTTRQWTRITTWG
+592 QKTRKWTRITTWG

-650 DEANA
+650 NEADA

>member
-1 MIRPSPTAW
+1 
-10 AMIMAAYCK
+10 MAAYCK

-58 FDDEEVQALEN
+58 FDDDEVNVLEH
-69 LTPEALENLGIF
+69 LTPETMENIGIF

-96 AFERTCLSAYFKRLP
+96 AFERTCLSVYFKRLP

-160 EDKKKMAAGKRLIQ
+160 EDKKKMATGKRLIQ

-181 PTISNHGRTRNADKD
+181 PTISNHGRTRNTDKD
-196 APDKWATFV
+196 ASDKWATFV
-205 DYNKQD
+205 DYNRQD
-211 VVTERFIFDKLNSIC
+211 VVTERFIFDELNSIC
-226 PVLDQEWKN
+226 PVLDQEWHN

-249 DADLVGKILH
+249 DADLVDKILH

-273 DLTQLANPNSLAQLK
+273 DITQLANPNSLAQLK
-288 GWIERQEGHSIES
+288 GWIERQEGHAIES

-375 RNTFDDFDGARAL
+375 RNTFDDFDGARKL
-388 AKEEEWTIVQLLYG
+388 VKEEEWTVVQLLYG

-504 AMGLTEEEMTDI
+504 AMGLTEEEMSDI

-531 SKLDDAVRMAIQG
+531 SKLDEAVRYAIQG
-544 IPVKMDR
+544 IPVQMDR
-551 NMAVYRNGDVLFI
+551 NMAVYKNGDVLFI

-572 AYIKPVIMNDM
+572 AYVKPVIINN
-583 DEQISYMGL
+583 EISYMGL

-650 DEANA
+650 DDADA